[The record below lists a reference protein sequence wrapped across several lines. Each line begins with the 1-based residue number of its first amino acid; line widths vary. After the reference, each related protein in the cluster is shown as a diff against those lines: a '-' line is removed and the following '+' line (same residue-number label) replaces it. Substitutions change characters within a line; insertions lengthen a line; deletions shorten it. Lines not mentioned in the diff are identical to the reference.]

1 MLITEDDMGIA
12 IPRPQ
17 MRKKERRTIEANL
30 ARHHDLMKKYEA
42 DGLDREAAS
51 EKAMQELKAGH

>member
-1 MLITEDDMGIA
+1 MGIA